1 MDENHLSLKY
11 IVLFCV
17 TVIMY
22 QIFQIKE
29 QTSPLL
35 PKLVS
40 HQQKIETL
48 EASNKNFR
56 QELIQMNE
64 KWTTMNGAVH
74 KRLQD
79 EITSVR
85 KMLADNELRLAANE
99 NIVHSLLEKTAT
111 DLN

>member
-22 QIFQIKE
+22 QIFEIKE
-29 QTSPLL
+29 QTRPLL
-35 PKLVS
+35 PQLVS
-40 HQQKIETL
+40 HQQNIETL
-48 EASNKNFR
+48 EASSEKFG

-64 KWTTMNGAVH
+64 KWTTMNGAIH
-74 KRLQD
+74 KRLEN
-79 EITSVR
+79 EINNVR
-85 KMLADNELRLAANE
+85 KLLADNELRLAANE